1 MNLKSIFSV
10 KSLLVVG
17 SFALLVACKKNTTT
31 TSSTENPTT
40 ESTAI
45 ATSANDD
52 NTADAAFMDLKEV
65 TDQTGLEATTK
76 GIDSTKYPC
85 AKITTTVDT
94 ILKTITAT
102 VDFGTENCLCKDGK
116 YRRGKIQVKVT
127 GNKNLVGSSLVYTT
141 TDFFVNDNGVSGT
154 KTVTVVDDHTFNI
167 VVVNGK
173 VTKADGGV
181 VTWNTNRTRKMT
193 DGFLTPLDFTDDVF
207 EISGTSF
214 GTNSAGNT
222 YKFTTITPLVKANG
236 CQWIKS
242 GQLKIERA
250 GKLDATVDYGDG
262 TCDDQGTVT
271 VANTTKAITLKHW
284 KL

>member
-1 MNLKSIFSV
+1 MKLKSIFSV
-10 KSLLVVG
+10 KSLLLVG
-17 SFALLVACKKNTTT
+17 SFVVLVVACKKEDTIISEDPITA
-31 TSSTENPTT
+31 SS
-40 ESTAI
+40 AI

-65 TDQTGLEATTK
+65 TDQTGLEATVK
-76 GIDSTKYPC
+76 GVDSTKYPC

-102 VDFGTENCLCKDGK
+102 VDFGSDNCLCKDGK
-116 YRRGKIQVKVT
+116 NRRGKIQVKIT
-127 GNKNLVGSSLVYTT
+127 GNKNIIGSTVTYTT
-141 TDFFVNDNGVSGT
+141 QDYFVNNIGVSGT
-154 KTVTVVDDHTFNI
+154 KTLTVVDDRTFRV

-173 VTKADGGV
+173 ITKTDGGV
-181 VTWNTNRTRKMT
+181 ITWNTDRTRKMIA
-193 DGFLTPLDFTDDVF
+193 GFDTKDIVLDDEF
-207 EISGTSF
+207 EISGTTS
-214 GTNSAGNT
+214 GINAAGNA
-222 YKFTTITPLVKANG
+222 YKFTILTPLKKAIG

-271 VANTTKAITLKHW
+271 VGSKTVAITLK
-284 KL
+284 K

>member
-1 MNLKSIFSV
+1 MNLKSIFNV
-10 KSLLVVG
+10 KTLLVVG
-17 SFALLVACKKNTTT
+17 SLAAVIACKKTDT
-31 TSSTENPTT
+31 TSSEDPT
-40 ESTAI
+40 SAI
-45 ATSANDD
+45 STSANDD

-65 TDQTGLEATTK
+65 TDQTGLESSVK

-85 AKITTTVDT
+85 AKITTSVDT
-94 ILKTITAT
+94 VLKTITAT
-102 VDFGTENCLCKDGK
+102 IDFGKENCLCKDLK
-116 YRRGKIQVKVT
+116 NRRGKIQVKVS
-127 GNKNLVGSSLVYTT
+127 GNKNLAGSTVVYTT
-141 TDFFVNDNGVSGT
+141 SDFYVNDNGVSGT
-154 KTVTVVDDHTFNI
+154 KTVTVIDEHTFNI

-181 VTWNTNRTRKMT
+181 ITWNTNRTRKMT

-207 EISGTSF
+207 EISGTSY
-214 GTNSAGNT
+214 GTNAAGNT

-242 GQLKIERA
+242 GKLKIERA

>member
-1 MNLKSIFSV
+1 MKMKSIFSA
-10 KSLLVVG
+10 KSLLVIG
-17 SFALLVACKKNTTT
+17 SFAVLIACKK
-31 TSSTENPTT
+31 TETKSDDPTT

-65 TDQTGLEATTK
+65 TDQTGLEQSNLK

-85 AKITTTVDT
+85 AKITTSVDT

-116 YRRGKIQVKVT
+116 YRKGKIQVKVT
-127 GNKNLVGSSLVYTT
+127 GNKNVVGSTVVYTT
-141 TDFFVNDNGVSGT
+141 DNYFVNNNGVTGT
-154 KTVTVVDDHTFNI
+154 KTVTIVGDKSFRI
-167 VVVNGK
+167 VVANGK
-173 VTKADGGV
+173 VTKADGGI
-181 VTWNTNRTRKMT
+181 VTWNTDRTRTMT
-193 DGFLTPLDFTDDVF
+193 AGFDTKDDFSDDVF
-207 EISGTSF
+207 EIAGTSY
-214 GTNSAGNT
+214 GTNAAGNA
-222 YKFTTITPLVKANG
+222 YKFTTLTPLVKAIG

-242 GQLKIERA
+242 GKLKIERA

-271 VANTTKAITLKHW
+271 VGTITKTVTMKNW